1 MPNGPRGYVPTFD
14 DVLKN
19 LDKLK
24 KDIHNL
30 KVDHNYRL
38 EELKERHNKDL
49 NPEKGKFI
57 ITLEVGHGPHPDG
70 FEPGA
75 VDPISGK
82 EEWKLNQICAA
93 ACKKYLLNNGFK
105 DVEITDENNYLGS
118 IGRNNSQSHVFVSIH
133 HNAFNL
139 DTAQGS
145 ETIVH
150 DTKSNKFDNKLA
162 ELCNKYFSQYLK
174 TNNRGVKKMSLS
186 VLDGAISRWT
196 TNQAV
201 VLVEPYFITG
211 KDVNGAHEA
220 WSQRA
225 GGALGL
231 AIEEYLVG

>member
-38 EELKERHNKDL
+38 EELNKDL

-118 IGRNNSQSHVFVSIH
+118 IGRNNSESHVFVSIH

-139 DTAQGS
+139 ETAQGS

-150 DTKSNKFDNKLA
+150 DTKANEYDIKLA
-162 ELCNKYFSQYLK
+162 ELCNKYFCEELK
-174 TNNRGVKKMSLS
+174 TQNRGVKKMSLS
-186 VLDGAISRWT
+186 VIGGAISRWT
-196 TNQAV
+196 PKQAV
-201 VLVEPYFITG
+201 VLIEPYFITG
-211 KDVNGAHEA
+211 KDVNGAHED
-220 WSQRA
+220 WSKRS
-225 GGALGL
+225 GNALGK
-231 AIEEYLVG
+231 AIVEYFNG